1 MPNNGFHARLWKM
14 AFGICDYLK
23 VKVDKQMD
31 EYSQKMPGIR
41 HRLKDHD
48 PLKVGDYEDLQPE
61 LDKWRIIYRIY
72 HISVDWWWTRLS
84 KEEKCAWIER
94 IRKGYYPPEID
105 EYFWKILEQ
114 ITKAPLRIYELMP
127 WKCDPLP
134 FGWVEYIK
142 SSQRN
147 D

>member
-1 MPNNGFHARLWKM
+1 M
-14 AFGICDYLK
+14 AFGICDYPK

-72 HISVDWWWTRLS
+72 HIGVDWWWTLLS

-94 IRKGYYPPEID
+94 IRKGYYPSEID
-105 EYFWKILEQ
+105 EYFWNILEQ
-114 ITKAPLRIYELMP
+114 IAEVPLRIYEPMP

-134 FGWVEYIK
+134 FSWVEYIR
-142 SSQRN
+142 SGQRN
-147 D
+147 A